1 MQTLCF
7 SLLKMFGVEF
17 KVVYAIEDL
26 YICGK
31 LDMCICIP
39 GVWEYQ
45 SEKELCAA
53 FIQNWIR
60 ILVVLPRYWKL
71 FCQVQK

>member
-1 MQTLCF
+1 
-7 SLLKMFGVEF
+7 MFGVEF
-17 KVVYAIEDL
+17 KVVYAMEDL
-26 YICGK
+26 YMCGK

-45 SEKELCAA
+45 SEKKLCAA

-60 ILVVLPRYWKL
+60 ILDVLPRYWKL
-71 FCQVQK
+71 FFQVQK